1 MFGTFDFITAN
12 VIQEELPLNRFL
24 STDCVDPYENLALEE
39 LLFETQGAGTTFYL
53 WQNERTVVIGR
64 NQNAWREC
72 RVELLESEDG
82 KLARRS
88 SGGGAVFHDLGNLNF
103 TFLLP
108 RSEYNLVRQLSVIQ
122 KAAAKFG
129 IDTSFTGRNDLV
141 LTQTGEKFSGNA
153 FRFSNDVA
161 LHHGTI
167 LISADF
173 SRLGRYLAPSQM
185 KLDSKGVKSVVSR
198 VTNLGL
204 HNAELTVE
212 TMKQALMEAFE
223 AEYGAYEPHSW
234 ALIDTEK
241 LAQKRDKY
249 ASWDWKFGT
258 TPSFNVSLENRFD
271 FGCLE
276 LLMNVKNGV
285 VESATCYT
293 DAMDDTL
300 AKRVETLLTGCAYG
314 GGTLCERLEQSGK
327 AEESAIAAF
336 LAQQTF

>member
-1 MFGTFDFITAN
+1 M
-12 VIQEELPLNRFL
+12 NRFL

-39 LLFETQGAGTTFYL
+39 LLFETQGEGATFYL

-103 TFLLP
+103 TFILP
-108 RSEYNLVRQLSVIQ
+108 KDQYDLVRQLGVIQ

-129 IDTSFTGRNDLV
+129 IETSFTGRNDLV
-141 LTQTGEKFSGNA
+141 LSATGEKFSGNA
-153 FRFSNDVA
+153 FRFSNNTA

-173 SRLGRYLAPSQM
+173 LRLGRYLAPSKM
-185 KLDSKGVKSVVSR
+185 KLESKGVKSVVSR

-204 HNAELTVE
+204 QNPNLTIE
-212 TMKQALMEAFE
+212 TMKLALMEAFE
-223 AEYGAYEPHSW
+223 EEYGAYEPHSW
-234 ALIDTEK
+234 DLIDKEK
-241 LAQKRDKY
+241 LEEKRKTY
-249 ASWDWKFGT
+249 ASWEWKFGT
-258 TPSFNVSLENRFD
+258 TPAFNVSLENRFE

-276 LLMNVKNGV
+276 LLLNVQNGV
-285 VESATCYT
+285 VTSATCFT
-293 DAMDDTL
+293 DAMDSTL
-300 AKRVETLLTGCAYG
+300 AARVEQMLTGCAYG
-314 GGTLCERLEQSGK
+314 GGALCERLQTAGGT
-327 AEESAIAAF
+327 EEKAIAEY
-336 LAQQTF
+336 LSQQTF

>member
-1 MFGTFDFITAN
+1 
-12 VIQEELPLNRFL
+12 
-24 STDCVDPYENLALEE
+24 
-39 LLFETQGAGTTFYL
+39 LLFETQGEGATFYL

-108 RSEYNLVRQLSVIQ
+108 KENYDLVRQLGVIQ

-141 LTQTGEKFSGNA
+141 LTETGEKFSGNA
-153 FRFSNDVA
+153 FRFSNNVA

-185 KLDSKGVKSVVSR
+185 KLESKGVKSVVSR

-204 HNAELTVE
+204 QNPALTVE

-223 AEYGAYEPHSW
+223 DEYGAYEPHSW
-234 ALIDTEK
+234 DLIDPDALEK
-241 LAQKRDKY
+241 KRQTY
-249 ASWDWKFGT
+249 ASWEWKFGS
-258 TPSFNVSLENRFD
+258 TPAFNVSLENRFD
-271 FGCLE
+271 FGCME
-276 LLMNVKNGV
+276 LLLNVQNGIV
-285 VESATCYT
+285 ASAVCYT
-293 DAMDDTL
+293 DAMDVSL
-300 AKRVETLLTGCAYG
+300 AKRVESMLTDCPYGSGALCARLLSAG
-314 GGTLCERLEQSGK
+314 GEDEK
-327 AEESAIAAF
+327 AIAAF
-336 LAQQTF
+336 LSQQTF

>member
-1 MFGTFDFITAN
+1 M
-12 VIQEELPLNRFL
+12 NRFL

-39 LLFETQGAGTTFYL
+39 LLFETQGEGATFYL

-108 RSEYNLVRQLSVIQ
+108 KEHYDLVRQLGVIQ

-129 IDTSFTGRNDLV
+129 IETSFTGRNDLV
-141 LTQTGEKFSGNA
+141 LTATGEKFSGNA
-153 FRFSNDVA
+153 FRFSNNTA

-185 KLDSKGVKSVVSR
+185 KLESKGVKSVVSR

-204 HNAELTVE
+204 QNPELTVA
-212 TMKQALMEAFE
+212 TMKLALMEAFE
-223 AEYGAYEPHSW
+223 EEYGAYEPHSW
-234 ALIDTEK
+234 DMIDKDKLEEK
-241 LAQKRDKY
+241 RKTY
-249 ASWDWKFGT
+249 ASWEWKFGT
-258 TPSFNVSLENRFD
+258 TPGFNVSLENRFE
-271 FGCLE
+271 FGCFE
-276 LLMNVKNGV
+276 LLLNVKNGV

-293 DAMDDTL
+293 DAMDATL
-300 AKRVETLLTGCAYG
+300 AQRVETLLAGCSYG
-314 GGTLCERLEQSGK
+314 SGALCARLLGNSG
-327 AEESAIAAF
+327 AEEKAIAAF
-336 LAQQTF
+336 LAEQTF

>member
-1 MFGTFDFITAN
+1 M
-12 VIQEELPLNRFL
+12 NRFL

-39 LLFETQGAGTTFYL
+39 LLFETQGEGTTFYL

-72 RVELLESEDG
+72 RVKLLESEDG

-108 RSEYNLVRQLSVIQ
+108 RAEYNLTRQLGVIQ

-129 IDTSFTGRNDLV
+129 IETMFTGRNDLV
-141 LTQTGEKFSGNA
+141 LTETGEKFSGNA

-167 LISADF
+167 LICADF

-185 KLDSKGVKSVVSR
+185 KLESKGVKSVVSR
-198 VTNLGL
+198 VTNLGQQ
-204 HNAELTVE
+204 NPALTVE

-223 AEYGAYEPHSW
+223 TEYGAFEPHSW
-234 ALIDTEK
+234 ERIDQEK

-249 ASWDWKFGT
+249 ASWDWKFGS
-258 TPSFNVSLENRFD
+258 TPSFNISLENRFD

-276 LLMNVKNGV
+276 LLLNVQNGV
-285 VESATCYT
+285 VTSAVCYT

-300 AKRVETLLTGCAYG
+300 AKRVENLLTGCAYG
-314 GGTLCERLEQSGK
+314 SGTLCERLQQAGGT
-327 AEESAIAAF
+327 EESAIAAF
-336 LAQQTF
+336 LAQQSF

>member
-1 MFGTFDFITAN
+1 M
-12 VIQEELPLNRFL
+12 NRFL

-39 LLFETQGAGTTFYL
+39 LLFETQGEGATFYL
-53 WQNERTVVIGR
+53 WQHERTVVIGR

-108 RSEYNLVRQLSVIQ
+108 KEKYDLVRQLGVIQ

-129 IDTSFTGRNDLV
+129 IETSFTGRNDLV
-141 LTQTGEKFSGNA
+141 LTATGEKFSGNA
-153 FRFSNDVA
+153 FRFSNNTA

-173 SRLGRYLAPSQM
+173 SRLGHYLAPSQM
-185 KLDSKGVKSVVSR
+185 KLESKGVKSVVSR

-204 HNAELTVE
+204 QNPALTVE

-223 AEYGAYEPHSW
+223 EEYGAYEPHSW
-234 ALIDTEK
+234 DLIDKEK
-241 LAQKRDKY
+241 LEQKRQTY

-258 TPSFNVSLENRFD
+258 TPAFNVSLENRFD
-271 FGCLE
+271 FGCFE
-276 LLMNVKNGV
+276 LLMNVKNGI

-293 DAMDDTL
+293 DAMDASL
-300 AKRVETLLTGCAYG
+300 AARVEAMLTGCNYG
-314 GGTLCERLEQSGK
+314 SGALCARLLTSGGEEER
-327 AEESAIAAF
+327 AIAAF
-336 LAQQTF
+336 LAQQAF

>member
-1 MFGTFDFITAN
+1 
-12 VIQEELPLNRFL
+12 LNRFL
-24 STDCVDPYENLALEE
+24 ITDCVDPYENLALEE
-39 LLFETQGAGTTFYL
+39 LLFETQGVGATFYL

-108 RSEYNLVRQLSVIQ
+108 KEDYDLVRQLGVIQ

-129 IDTSFTGRNDLV
+129 IETSFTGRNDLV
-141 LTQTGEKFSGNA
+141 LTATGEKFSGNA
-153 FRFSNDVA
+153 FRFSNGVA

-185 KLDSKGVKSVVSR
+185 KLEAKGVKSVVSR
-198 VTNLGL
+198 VTNLGQ
-204 HNAELTVE
+204 HNPALTVE
-212 TMKQALMEAFE
+212 TMKQALAKAFE
-223 AEYGAYEPHSW
+223 EEYGPYEPHSW
-234 ALIDTEK
+234 DLVDKAALET
-241 LAQKRDKY
+241 KRQTY

-258 TPSFNVSLENRFD
+258 TPAFNVSLENRFD
-271 FGCLE
+271 FGCVE
-276 LLMNVKNGV
+276 LLLNVQNGV
-285 VESATCYT
+285 VASATCYT
-293 DAMDDTL
+293 DAMDDML
-300 AKRVETLLTGCAYG
+300 AKRVEALLTGCAYG
-314 GGTLCERLEQSGK
+314 GGALCERLRAGGGV
-327 AEESAIAAF
+327 EEAAIAAF
-336 LAQQTF
+336 LAQQAF

>member
-1 MFGTFDFITAN
+1 M
-12 VIQEELPLNRFL
+12 NRFL
-24 STDCVDPYENLALEE
+24 ITDSVDPYENLALEE
-39 LLFETQGAGTTFYL
+39 LLFETQGDGATFYL

-72 RVELLESEDG
+72 RVELLESEGG

-108 RSEYNLVRQLSVIQ
+108 KEHYDLVRQLGVIQ

-129 IDTSFTGRNDLV
+129 IETSFTGRNDLV
-141 LTQTGEKFSGNA
+141 LTATGEKFSGNA
-153 FRFSNDVA
+153 FRFSNSVA

-185 KLDSKGVKSVVSR
+185 KLESKGVKSVVSR

-204 HNAELTVE
+204 QNPTLAVE

-223 AEYGAYEPHSW
+223 EEYGAYEPHSW
-234 ALIDTEK
+234 DLIDKEK
-241 LAQKRDKY
+241 LEQKRQTY

-258 TPSFNVSLENRFD
+258 TPAFNVSLENRFD
-271 FGCLE
+271 FGCFE
-276 LLMNVKNGV
+276 LLMNVKNGI

-293 DAMDDTL
+293 DAMDASL
-300 AKRVETLLTGCAYG
+300 AARVEAMLTGCNYG
-314 GGTLCERLEQSGK
+314 SGALCARLLTSGGEEER
-327 AEESAIAAF
+327 AIAAF
-336 LAQQTF
+336 LAQQAF

>member
-1 MFGTFDFITAN
+1 M
-12 VIQEELPLNRFL
+12 NRFL
-24 STDCVDPYENLALEE
+24 ITDSVDPYENLALEE
-39 LLFETQGAGTTFYL
+39 LLFETQGEGATFYL

-72 RVELLESEDG
+72 RVELLESEGG

-108 RSEYNLVRQLSVIQ
+108 KEHYDLVRQLGVIQ

-129 IDTSFTGRNDLV
+129 IETSFTGRNDLV
-141 LTQTGEKFSGNA
+141 LTATGEKFSGNA
-153 FRFSNDVA
+153 FRFSNNVA

-185 KLDSKGVKSVVSR
+185 KLESKGVKSVVSR

-204 HNAELTVE
+204 QNPALNVE

-223 AEYGAYEPHSW
+223 EEYGAYEPHSW
-234 ALIDTEK
+234 DLIDKEK
-241 LAQKRDKY
+241 LEQKRQTY

-258 TPSFNVSLENRFD
+258 TPAFNVSLENRFD
-271 FGCLE
+271 FGCFE
-276 LLMNVKNGV
+276 LLMNVKNGI

-293 DAMDDTL
+293 DAMDASL
-300 AKRVETLLTGCAYG
+300 AARVEAMLTGCNYG
-314 GGTLCERLEQSGK
+314 SGALCARLLTSGGEEER
-327 AEESAIAAF
+327 AIAAF

>member
-1 MFGTFDFITAN
+1 M
-12 VIQEELPLNRFL
+12 NRFL
-24 STDCVDPYENLALEE
+24 ITDSVDPYENLALEE
-39 LLFETQGAGTTFYL
+39 LLFETQGEGATFYL

-72 RVELLESEDG
+72 RVELLESEGG

-108 RSEYNLVRQLSVIQ
+108 KEHYDLVRQLGVIQ

-129 IDTSFTGRNDLV
+129 TETSFTGRNDLV
-141 LTQTGEKFSGNA
+141 LTATGEKFSGNA
-153 FRFSNDVA
+153 FRFSNSVA

-185 KLDSKGVKSVVSR
+185 KLESKGVKSVVSR

-204 HNAELTVE
+204 QNPALTVE

-223 AEYGAYEPHSW
+223 EEYGAYEPHSW
-234 ALIDTEK
+234 DLIDKEK
-241 LAQKRDKY
+241 LEQKRQTY

-258 TPSFNVSLENRFD
+258 TPAFNVSLENRFD
-271 FGCLE
+271 FGCFE
-276 LLMNVKNGV
+276 LLMNVKNGI

-293 DAMDDTL
+293 DAMDASL
-300 AKRVETLLTGCAYG
+300 AARVEAMLTGCNYG
-314 GGTLCERLEQSGK
+314 SGALCARLLTSGGEEER
-327 AEESAIAAF
+327 AIAAF
-336 LAQQTF
+336 LSQQTF

>member
-1 MFGTFDFITAN
+1 M
-12 VIQEELPLNRFL
+12 NRFL

-39 LLFETQGAGTTFYL
+39 LLFETQGEGATFYL

-72 RVELLESEDG
+72 RVELLEGEDG

-88 SGGGAVFHDLGNLNF
+88 SGGGTVFHDLGNLNF

-108 RSEYNLVRQLSVIQ
+108 KENYDLVRQLSVIQ

-129 IDTSFTGRNDLV
+129 IETSFTGRNDLV
-141 LTQTGEKFSGNA
+141 LTATGEKFSGNA
-153 FRFSNDVA
+153 FRFSNNVA

-185 KLDSKGVKSVVSR
+185 KLESKGVKSVVSR

-204 HNAELTVE
+204 HNSDLTVE
-212 TMKQALMEAFE
+212 TMKLALMAAFE
-223 AEYGAYEPHSW
+223 EEYGAYEPHSW
-234 ALIDTEK
+234 DLIDKDK
-241 LAQKRDKY
+241 LEQKRQTY

-258 TPSFNVSLENRFD
+258 TPAFNVSLENRFD
-271 FGCLE
+271 FGCME
-276 LLMNVKNGV
+276 LLLNVQNGV
-285 VESATCYT
+285 VTSAACYT

-300 AKRVETLLTGCAYG
+300 AKRVEAMLTGCAYG
-314 GGTLCERLEQSGK
+314 SGALCGRLLSGGG
-327 AEESAIAAF
+327 AEERAIAAF
-336 LAQQTF
+336 LAEQTF

>member
-1 MFGTFDFITAN
+1 MR
-12 VIQEELPLNRFL
+12 LNRFL
-24 STDCVDPYENLALEE
+24 ITDCVDPYENLALEE
-39 LLFETQGAGTTFYL
+39 LLFETQGDGATFYL

-72 RVELLESEDG
+72 RVEQLESEEG

-108 RSEYNLVRQLSVIQ
+108 RENYDLVRQLGVIQ

-129 IDTSFTGRNDLV
+129 IETSFTGRNDLV
-141 LTQTGEKFSGNA
+141 LTSTGEKFSGNA
-153 FRFSNDVA
+153 FRFSNNVA

-173 SRLGRYLAPSQM
+173 TRLGRYLAPSQM
-185 KLDSKGVKSVVSR
+185 KLESKGVKSVVSR

-204 HNAELTVE
+204 QNPSLTIESMKNAL
-212 TMKQALMEAFE
+212 AEAFAE
-223 AEYGAYEPHSW
+223 EYGPYEPHSW
-234 ALIDTEK
+234 DLIDKDALE
-241 LAQKRDKY
+241 AKRAKY

-258 TPSFNVSLENRFD
+258 TPAFNVSFENRFE

-276 LLMNVKNGV
+276 LLLNVQNGLV
-285 VESATCYT
+285 VSCACYT
-293 DAMDDTL
+293 DAMDATL
-300 AKRVETLLTGCAYG
+300 ASRVEALLTGCTYG
-314 GGTLCERLEQSGK
+314 GGALCDRLKNGGV
-327 AEESAIAAF
+327 EEAAIAEY
-336 LAQQTF
+336 LAGQTF

>member
-1 MFGTFDFITAN
+1 M
-12 VIQEELPLNRFL
+12 NRFL
-24 STDCVDPYENLALEE
+24 ITDSVDPYENLALEE
-39 LLFETQGAGTTFYL
+39 LLFETQGEGATFYL

-72 RVELLESEDG
+72 RVELLESEGG

-108 RSEYNLVRQLSVIQ
+108 KEHYDLVRQLGVIQ

-129 IDTSFTGRNDLV
+129 IETSFTGRNDLV
-141 LTQTGEKFSGNA
+141 LTATGEKFSGNA
-153 FRFSNDVA
+153 FRFSNSVA

-185 KLDSKGVKSVVSR
+185 KLESKGVKSVVSR

-204 HNAELTVE
+204 QNPTLAVE

-223 AEYGAYEPHSW
+223 EEYGAYEPHSW
-234 ALIDTEK
+234 DLIDKEK
-241 LAQKRDKY
+241 LEQKRQTY

-258 TPSFNVSLENRFD
+258 TPAFNVSLENRFD
-271 FGCLE
+271 FGCFE
-276 LLMNVKNGV
+276 LLMNVKNGI

-293 DAMDDTL
+293 DAMDASL
-300 AKRVETLLTGCAYG
+300 AARVEAILTGCNYG
-314 GGTLCERLEQSGK
+314 SGALCARLLTSGGEEER
-327 AEESAIAAF
+327 AIAAF
-336 LAQQTF
+336 LSQQTF

>member
-1 MFGTFDFITAN
+1 M
-12 VIQEELPLNRFL
+12 NRFL
-24 STDCVDPYENLALEE
+24 STNCVDPYENLALEE
-39 LLFETQGAGTTFYL
+39 LLFETQGEGATFYL

-72 RVELLESEDG
+72 RVELLESEGG

-108 RSEYNLVRQLSVIQ
+108 KEHYDLVRQLGVIQ

-129 IDTSFTGRNDLV
+129 IETSFTGRNDLV
-141 LTQTGEKFSGNA
+141 LTATGEKFSGNA
-153 FRFSNDVA
+153 FRFSNSVA

-185 KLDSKGVKSVVSR
+185 KLESKGVKSVVSR

-204 HNAELTVE
+204 QNPTLTVE

-223 AEYGAYEPHSW
+223 EEYGAYEPHSW
-234 ALIDTEK
+234 DLIDKEK
-241 LAQKRDKY
+241 LEQKRQTY

-258 TPSFNVSLENRFD
+258 TPAFNVSLENRFD
-271 FGCLE
+271 FGCFE
-276 LLMNVKNGV
+276 LLMNVKNGI

-293 DAMDDTL
+293 DAMDASL
-300 AKRVETLLTGCAYG
+300 AARVEAMLTGCNYG
-314 GGTLCERLEQSGK
+314 SGALCARLLTSGGEEER
-327 AEESAIAAF
+327 AIAAF
-336 LAQQTF
+336 LAQQAF

>member
-1 MFGTFDFITAN
+1 M
-12 VIQEELPLNRFL
+12 NRFL
-24 STDCVDPYENLALEE
+24 STNCVDPYENLALEE
-39 LLFETQGAGTTFYL
+39 LLFETQGEGATFYL

-108 RSEYNLVRQLSVIQ
+108 KDQYDLVRQLGVIQ

-141 LTQTGEKFSGNA
+141 LTATGEKFSGNA
-153 FRFSNDVA
+153 FRFSNNVA

-185 KLDSKGVKSVVSR
+185 KLESKGVKSVVSR

-204 HNAELTVE
+204 QNPELTVE

-234 ALIDTEK
+234 DLIDQEK
-241 LAQKRDKY
+241 LEQKRQTY
-249 ASWDWKFGT
+249 ASWEWKFGT
-258 TPSFNVSLENRFD
+258 TPSFNVSLENRF
-271 FGCLE
+271 E
-276 LLMNVKNGV
+276 P
-285 VESATCYT
+285 A
-293 DAMDDTL
+293 TL
-300 AKRVETLLTGCAYG
+300 A
-314 GGTLCERLEQSGK
+314 RLNQR
-327 AEESAIAAF
+327 AR
-336 LAQQTF
+336 

>member
-1 MFGTFDFITAN
+1 M
-12 VIQEELPLNRFL
+12 NRFL
-24 STDCVDPYENLALEE
+24 MTDSVDPYENLALEE
-39 LLFETQGAGTTFYL
+39 LLFETQGEGATFYL

-72 RVELLESEDG
+72 RVELLESEGG

-108 RSEYNLVRQLSVIQ
+108 KEHYDLVRQLGVIQ

-129 IDTSFTGRNDLV
+129 IETSFTGRNDLV
-141 LTQTGEKFSGNA
+141 LTATGEKFSGNA
-153 FRFSNDVA
+153 FRFSNNVA

-185 KLDSKGVKSVVSR
+185 KLESKGVKSVVSR

-204 HNAELTVE
+204 QNPALTVE

-223 AEYGAYEPHSW
+223 EEYGAYEPHSW
-234 ALIDTEK
+234 DLIDKEK
-241 LAQKRDKY
+241 LEQKRQTY

-258 TPSFNVSLENRFD
+258 TPAFNVSLENRFD
-271 FGCLE
+271 FGCFE
-276 LLMNVKNGV
+276 LLMNVKNGI

-293 DAMDDTL
+293 DAMDASL
-300 AKRVETLLTGCAYG
+300 AARVEAMLTGCNYG
-314 GGTLCERLEQSGK
+314 SGALCARLLSSGGEEER
-327 AEESAIAAF
+327 AIAAF

>member
-1 MFGTFDFITAN
+1 M
-12 VIQEELPLNRFL
+12 NRFL
-24 STDCVDPYENLALEE
+24 ITDSVDPYENLALEE
-39 LLFETQGAGTTFYL
+39 LLFETQGDGATFYL

-72 RVELLESEDG
+72 RVELLESEGG

-108 RSEYNLVRQLSVIQ
+108 KEHYDLVRQLGVIQ

-129 IDTSFTGRNDLV
+129 IETSFTGRNDLV
-141 LTQTGEKFSGNA
+141 LTATGEKFSGNA
-153 FRFSNDVA
+153 FRFSNSVA

-185 KLDSKGVKSVVSR
+185 KLESKGVKSVVSR

-204 HNAELTVE
+204 QNPALTVE

-223 AEYGAYEPHSW
+223 EEYGAYEPHSW
-234 ALIDTEK
+234 DLIDKEK
-241 LAQKRDKY
+241 LEQKRQTY

-258 TPSFNVSLENRFD
+258 TPAFNVSLENRFD
-271 FGCLE
+271 FGCFE
-276 LLMNVKNGV
+276 LLMNVKNGI

-293 DAMDDTL
+293 DAMDASL
-300 AKRVETLLTGCAYG
+300 AARVEAMLTGCNYG
-314 GGTLCERLEQSGK
+314 SGALCARLLTSGGEEER
-327 AEESAIAAF
+327 AIAAF
-336 LAQQTF
+336 LSQQTF

>member
-1 MFGTFDFITAN
+1 M
-12 VIQEELPLNRFL
+12 NRFL
-24 STDCVDPYENLALEE
+24 ITDSVDPYENLALEE
-39 LLFETQGAGTTFYL
+39 LLFETQGEGATFYL

-72 RVELLESEDG
+72 RVELLESEGG

-108 RSEYNLVRQLSVIQ
+108 KEHYDLVRQLGVIQ

-129 IDTSFTGRNDLV
+129 IETSFTGRNDLV
-141 LTQTGEKFSGNA
+141 LTATGEKFSGNA
-153 FRFSNDVA
+153 FRFSNNVA

-185 KLDSKGVKSVVSR
+185 KLESKGVKSVVSR

-204 HNAELTVE
+204 QNPALNVE

-223 AEYGAYEPHSW
+223 EEYGAYEPHSW
-234 ALIDTEK
+234 DLIDKEK
-241 LAQKRDKY
+241 LEQKRQAY

-258 TPSFNVSLENRFD
+258 TPAFNVSLENRFD
-271 FGCLE
+271 FGCFE
-276 LLMNVKNGV
+276 LLMNVKSGI

-293 DAMDDTL
+293 DAMDASL
-300 AKRVETLLTGCAYG
+300 AARVETMLTGCNYG
-314 GGTLCERLEQSGK
+314 SSALCARLLTSGGEEERS
-327 AEESAIAAF
+327 IAAF

>member
-1 MFGTFDFITAN
+1 M
-12 VIQEELPLNRFL
+12 NRFL
-24 STDCVDPYENLALEE
+24 ITDCVDPYENLALEE
-39 LLFETQGAGTTFYL
+39 LLFETQGEGATFYL

-108 RSEYNLVRQLSVIQ
+108 RDQYDLVRQLGVIQ

-129 IDTSFTGRNDLV
+129 IETSFTGRNDLV
-141 LTQTGEKFSGNA
+141 LTATGEKFSGNA
-153 FRFSNDVA
+153 FRFSNNVA

-185 KLDSKGVKSVVSR
+185 KLEAKGVKSVVSR

-204 HNAELTVE
+204 QNPELTVD

-223 AEYGAYEPHSW
+223 EEYGAYEPHSW
-234 ALIDTEK
+234 DLIDKEK
-241 LAQKRDKY
+241 LEQKRKTY
-249 ASWDWKFGT
+249 SSWEWRFGT
-258 TPSFNVSLENRFD
+258 TPAFNVSLENRFE

-276 LLMNVKNGV
+276 LLLNVKNGI
-285 VESATCYT
+285 VESSTCYT
-293 DAMDDTL
+293 DAMDASL
-300 AKRVETLLTGCAYG
+300 AKRVEDMLTGCSYG
-314 GGTLCERLEQSGK
+314 GGALCARLLSAGG
-327 AEESAIAAF
+327 EEEKAIAAF

>member
-1 MFGTFDFITAN
+1 M
-12 VIQEELPLNRFL
+12 NRFL
-24 STDCVDPYENLALEE
+24 STTCVDPYENLALEE
-39 LLFETQGAGTTFYL
+39 LLFETQGEGATFYL

-108 RSEYNLVRQLSVIQ
+108 KDQYDLVRQLGVIQ

-129 IDTSFTGRNDLV
+129 IETSFTGRNDLV
-141 LTQTGEKFSGNA
+141 LTATGEKFSGNA
-153 FRFSNDVA
+153 FRFSNNVA

-185 KLDSKGVKSVVSR
+185 KLESKGVKSVVSR

-204 HNAELTVE
+204 QNPALTVE
-212 TMKQALMEAFE
+212 TMKQALMDAFE

-234 ALIDTEK
+234 DLIDKEK
-241 LAQKRDKY
+241 LEQKRQTY
-249 ASWDWKFGT
+249 ASWEWKFGT
-258 TPSFNVSLENRFD
+258 TPSFNISLENRFE

-276 LLMNVKNGV
+276 LLLNVQNGFV
-285 VESATCYT
+285 KSAACYT
-293 DAMDDTL
+293 DAMDATL
-300 AKRVETLLTGCAYG
+300 AQRVEELLTGCNYG
-314 GGTLCERLEQSGK
+314 GGALCARLLGAGGEDEK
-327 AEESAIAAF
+327 AIAAF
-336 LAQQTF
+336 LSQQTF

>member
-1 MFGTFDFITAN
+1 M
-12 VIQEELPLNRFL
+12 NRFL
-24 STDCVDPYENLALEE
+24 STNCVDPYENLALEE
-39 LLFETQGAGTTFYL
+39 LLFETQGEGATFYL

-108 RSEYNLVRQLSVIQ
+108 KDQYDLVRQLSVIQ

-129 IDTSFTGRNDLV
+129 IETSFTGRNDLV
-141 LTQTGEKFSGNA
+141 LTATGEKFSGNA
-153 FRFSNDVA
+153 FRFSNQVA

-185 KLDSKGVKSVVSR
+185 KLESKGVKSVVSR

-204 HNAELTVE
+204 HNPALTVE

-223 AEYGAYEPHSW
+223 AEYGAFEPHSW
-234 ALIDTEK
+234 DLIDKEK
-241 LAQKRDKY
+241 LEQKRQTY
-249 ASWDWKFGT
+249 ASWDWRFGT
-258 TPSFNVSLENRFD
+258 TPSFNVSLENRFE

-276 LLMNVKNGV
+276 LLLNVQNGIV
-285 VESATCYT
+285 KSAACYT
-293 DAMDDTL
+293 DAMDATL
-300 AKRVETLLTGCAYG
+300 AQRVEDLLMGCNYG
-314 GGTLCERLEQSGK
+314 GGALCARLLG
-327 AEESAIAAF
+327 AGGEEEKSIAAF
-336 LAQQTF
+336 LSQQTF

>member
-1 MFGTFDFITAN
+1 M
-12 VIQEELPLNRFL
+12 NRFL
-24 STDCVDPYENLALEE
+24 STNCVDPYENLALEE
-39 LLFETQGAGTTFYL
+39 LLFETQGEGATFYL

-108 RSEYNLVRQLSVIQ
+108 KDQYDLVRQLGVIQ

-141 LTQTGEKFSGNA
+141 LTATGEKFSGNA
-153 FRFSNDVA
+153 FRFSNNVA

-185 KLDSKGVKSVVSR
+185 KLESKGVKSVVSR

-204 HNAELTVE
+204 QNPELTVE
-212 TMKQALMEAFE
+212 TMKQALMGAFE

-234 ALIDTEK
+234 DLIDQEK
-241 LAQKRDKY
+241 LEQKRQTY
-249 ASWDWKFGT
+249 ASWEWKFGT
-258 TPSFNVSLENRFD
+258 TPSFNVSLENRFE

-276 LLMNVKNGV
+276 LLLNVQSGIV
-285 VESATCYT
+285 TSVACYT
-293 DAMDDTL
+293 DAMDATL
-300 AKRVETLLTGCAYG
+300 AQRVEELLTGCNYG
-314 GGTLCERLEQSGK
+314 SGALCARLLDAGGDDEK
-327 AEESAIAAF
+327 AIAAF
-336 LAQQTF
+336 LSQQTF

>member
-1 MFGTFDFITAN
+1 M
-12 VIQEELPLNRFL
+12 PLNRYL
-24 STDCVDPYENLALEE
+24 ETSSVDPYENLALEE
-39 LLFETQGAGTTFYL
+39 LLFETQGEGTTFYL

-72 RVELLESEDG
+72 RVELLESEEG

-108 RSEYNLVRQLSVIQ
+108 RDQYDLTRQLGVIQ
-122 KAAAKFG
+122 KAAATFG
-129 IDTSFTGRNDLV
+129 IETSFTGRNDLV
-141 LTQTGEKFSGNA
+141 LTSTGEKFSGNA
-153 FRFSNDVA
+153 FRFSNNVA

-185 KLDSKGVKSVVSR
+185 KLESKGVKSVVSR

-204 HNAELTVE
+204 QNPALTVE
-212 TMKQALMEAFE
+212 SMKVALREAFA

-234 ALIDTEK
+234 DLVDKDALET
-241 LAQKRDKY
+241 KRAKY

-258 TPSFNVSLENRFD
+258 TPAFNVSLENRFE
-271 FGCLE
+271 FGCME
-276 LLMNVKNGV
+276 LLLNVQNGIV
-285 VESATCYT
+285 VSCACYT

-300 AKRVETLLTGCAYG
+300 AKRVEAMLTGCADG
-314 GGTLCERLEQSGK
+314 SGALCERLTCSGG
-327 AEESAIAAF
+327 AEEAAIASY
-336 LAQQTF
+336 LAEQTF

>member
-1 MFGTFDFITAN
+1 
-12 VIQEELPLNRFL
+12 LNRFL
-24 STDCVDPYENLALEE
+24 ITDCGDPYENLALEE
-39 LLFETQGAGTTFYL
+39 LLFETQGEGATFYL

-108 RSEYNLVRQLSVIQ
+108 KENYDLVRQLGVIQ

-141 LTQTGEKFSGNA
+141 LTETGEKFSGNA
-153 FRFSNDVA
+153 FRFSNNVA

-185 KLDSKGVKSVVSR
+185 KLESKGVKSVVSR

-204 HNAELTVE
+204 QNPALTVE

-223 AEYGAYEPHSW
+223 DEYGAYEPHSW
-234 ALIDTEK
+234 DLIDPDALEK
-241 LAQKRDKY
+241 KRQTY
-249 ASWDWKFGT
+249 ASWEWKFGS
-258 TPSFNVSLENRFD
+258 TPAFNVSLENRFD
-271 FGCLE
+271 FGCME
-276 LLMNVKNGV
+276 LLLNVQNGIV
-285 VESATCYT
+285 ASAVCYT
-293 DAMDDTL
+293 DAMDVSL
-300 AKRVETLLTGCAYG
+300 AKRVESMLTDCPYGSGALCARLLSAG
-314 GGTLCERLEQSGK
+314 GEDEK
-327 AEESAIAAF
+327 AIAAF
-336 LAQQTF
+336 LSQQTF

>member
-1 MFGTFDFITAN
+1 M
-12 VIQEELPLNRFL
+12 NRYL
-24 STDCVDPYENLALEE
+24 ETSCVDPYENLALEE
-39 LLFETQGAGTTFYL
+39 LLFETQGDGTTFYL

-72 RVELLESEDG
+72 RVEQLEGEEG

-103 TFLLP
+103 TFILP
-108 RSEYNLVRQLSVIQ
+108 RENYDLVRQLGVIQ

-129 IDTSFTGRNDLV
+129 IETSFTGRNDLV
-141 LTQTGEKFSGNA
+141 LTSTGEKFSGNA
-153 FRFSNDVA
+153 FRFSSNVA

-185 KLDSKGVKSVVSR
+185 KLESKGVKSVVSR

-204 HNAELTVE
+204 QNPALTVE
-212 TMKQALMEAFE
+212 SMKAALREAFQE
-223 AEYGAYEPHSW
+223 EYGAYEPHSW
-234 ALIDTEK
+234 DLIDQDALKIKREK
-241 LAQKRDKY
+241 Y
-249 ASWDWKFGT
+249 GSWDWKFGT
-258 TPSFNVSLENRFD
+258 TPAFNVSFENRFS

-276 LLMNVKNGV
+276 LLLNVQNGV
-285 VESATCYT
+285 VVSCACYT

-300 AKRVETLLTGCAYG
+300 ATRLEGLLKGCVYG
-314 GGTLCERLEQSGK
+314 GSELCARLKNSGGVEEVAV
-327 AEESAIAAF
+327 AEF
-336 LAQQTF
+336 LSKQTF

>member
-1 MFGTFDFITAN
+1 
-12 VIQEELPLNRFL
+12 LNRFL

-39 LLFETQGAGTTFYL
+39 LLFETQGRGATFYL
-53 WQNERTVVIGR
+53 WQNERTVVVGR

-103 TFLLP
+103 TFILP
-108 RSEYNLVRQLSVIQ
+108 KDQYDLVRQLSVIQ

-129 IDTSFTGRNDLV
+129 IETSFTGRNDLV
-141 LTQTGEKFSGNA
+141 LTATGEKFSGNA
-153 FRFSNDVA
+153 FRFSNNTA

-185 KLDSKGVKSVVSR
+185 KLESKGVKSVVSR

-204 HNAELTVE
+204 QNPVLNVA
-212 TMKQALMEAFE
+212 TMKAALMEAFE
-223 AEYGAYEPHSW
+223 EEYGAFEPHSW
-234 ALIDTEK
+234 DLIDKEK
-241 LAQKRDKY
+241 LEAKRKIY
-249 ASWDWKFGT
+249 ASWEWKFGT
-258 TPSFNVSLENRFD
+258 TPAFNVSLENRFE

-276 LLMNVKNGV
+276 LLLNVQNGIV
-285 VESATCYT
+285 TSATCFT
-293 DAMDDTL
+293 DAMDANL
-300 AKRVETLLTGCAYG
+300 ASRVEALLAGCNYG
-314 GGTLCERLEQSGK
+314 GGALCQRLQNTGG
-327 AEESAIAAF
+327 AEEQAIAEF
-336 LAQQTF
+336 LSQQTF

>member
-1 MFGTFDFITAN
+1 M
-12 VIQEELPLNRFL
+12 NRFL
-24 STDCVDPYENLALEE
+24 STNCVDPYENLALEE
-39 LLFETQGAGTTFYL
+39 LLFETQGEGATFYL

-108 RSEYNLVRQLSVIQ
+108 KDQYDLVRQLGVIQ

-129 IDTSFTGRNDLV
+129 IETSFTGRNDLV
-141 LTQTGEKFSGNA
+141 LTATGEKFSGNA
-153 FRFSNDVA
+153 FRFSNNVA

-185 KLDSKGVKSVVSR
+185 KLESKGVKSVVSR

-204 HNAELTVE
+204 QNPELTVE

-234 ALIDTEK
+234 DLINKEK
-241 LAQKRDKY
+241 LEQKRQTY
-249 ASWDWKFGT
+249 ASWEWKFGT
-258 TPSFNVSLENRFD
+258 TPSFNISLENRFE

-276 LLMNVKNGV
+276 LLLNVQNGIV
-285 VESATCYT
+285 ASAVCYT
-293 DAMDDTL
+293 DAMDATL
-300 AKRVETLLTGCAYG
+300 AKRIEELLTGCNYG
-314 GGTLCERLEQSGK
+314 SGALCARLLDAGGEDEK
-327 AEESAIAAF
+327 AIAAY
-336 LAQQTF
+336 LSQQTF